1 MKKIYIYC
9 ACLISVAL
17 YGQSIDCSQKVS
29 DYQSLFIAKKIDVAY
44 TAWSDAKL
52 SCGSSKEDIYK
63 DGLQIIQAKM
73 DHIKSDTEKE
83 RLLREALKLLDDYHK
98 YFPASTSDYQVSK
111 AMLIYNNSVR
121 AIQQVEEI
129 FKLLDRGF
137 SDAPDDI
144 KDINAINLYY
154 NLYCDR
160 VKNKLIS
167 SEGSTEKYLMLKN
180 LIDKL
185 KAEDPK
191 NAKIYNTLSANIDNW
206 SKKSTTVADLTN
218 YYQKHLEANKSNLV
232 WLQQGVTTLS
242 IKCSDQPIFYSM
254 ATAFYKSKVTAQS
267 AAFMGLANAK
277 QKKYNETLQYYNEAA
292 SLEPNSLE
300 KAKLYY
306 RLATLLG
313 TNDKINAKYA
323 INQAL
328 KFDAKMTK
336 GYLFLA
342 QLYADSSEC
351 VVSDFDKKVLLYL
364 ALLTANKSL
373 LPNNKSNAALDKFI
387 AKYATEA
394 LTPKE
399 ISKSH
404 LNGTSY
410 AISCWINETIV
421 FPDK

>member
-1 MKKIYIYC
+1 MKNIFIYC
-9 ACLISVAL
+9 ALLIPIIF
-17 YGQSIDCSQKVS
+17 YGQKTDCTQNINA
-29 DYQSLFIAKKIDVAY
+29 YQVLFQAKKIDVAY
-44 TAWSDAKL
+44 SAWLDAK
-52 SCGSSKEDIYK
+52 SVCGTSNESIYK
-63 DGLQIIQAKM
+63 DGLQIIQATIV
-73 DHIKSDTEKE
+73 HSKSDTDKE
-83 RLLREALKLLDDYHK
+83 RLLREALKLFDDYHK
-98 YFPASTSDYQVSK
+98 NFPTSTADFQVAK
-111 AMLIYNNSVR
+111 AMLIYNYSVR
-121 AIQQVEEI
+121 ADQQVDEI
-129 FKLLDRGF
+129 FYLLDKGF
-137 SDAPDDI
+137 TTASESI

-154 NLYCDR
+154 NLYSNK
-160 VKNKLIS
+160 VKNKEIP
-167 SEGSTEKYLMLKN
+167 SEGSIEKYLLLRN

-185 KAEDPK
+185 QAEDPK
-191 NAKIYNTLSANIDNW
+191 NTKSYKILSANIDNW

-218 YYQKHLEANKSNLV
+218 YYQIHLESNQSNLT
-232 WLQQGVTTLS
+232 WLQQGVTALS
-242 IKCSDQPIFYSM
+242 VKCSDQPIFYTM
-254 ATAFYKSKVTAQS
+254 AAAFYKTKVTAQS

-277 QKKYNETLQYYNEAA
+277 QKKYNETINYYNEAV

-306 RLATLLG
+306 MLATLLG
-313 TNDKINAKYA
+313 KNDKINAKYA

-328 KFDAKMTK
+328 QFDAKMTK

-351 VVSDFDKKVLLYL
+351 VVSDFDKKALLYL

-410 AISCWINETIV
+410 TISCWINETIV